1 MGNQSRRSSAKRRDV
16 LRVSAAS
23 AVTAALLAGF
33 GIDKARAQAAME
45 AAGRSAKPLNAAFS
59 NAGLQATWCAQGKR
73 AAEYWGKLF
82 NVNVTWFDGELSA
95 TKQRAAI
102 DDMASRKWDFVAIQA
117 FGIGTLTAPTNKM
130 IDAGIP
136 VIDMDTLIAPLDQ
149 INVHSFIAPDNEFMG
164 SSVTQALVD
173 AINGEGNIIM
183 TQGALGHTGAQG
195 RARGFFSIVKKYPK
209 IKVLDTQPADWDV
222 TKVARIWETLLTK
235 YPKID
240 AAYFH
245 NDDMAL
251 AAYNVMKAHGRTSIK
266 IGGCDAMPPALEAVT
281 DGRMTATVRNPSCR
295 IHGGALIAGV
305 AAIVSG
311 EKTGAGGNGTIP
323 KNIIADG
330 PVVTKANAPGM
341 MWMEDHFLI

>member
-1 MGNQSRRSSAKRRDV
+1 M
-16 LRVSAAS
+16 
-23 AVTAALLAGF
+23 
-33 GIDKARAQAAME
+33 
-45 AAGRSAKPLNAAFS
+45 
-59 NAGLQATWCAQGKR
+59 
-73 AAEYWGKLF
+73 
-82 NVNVTWFDGELSA
+82 
-95 TKQRAAI
+95 
-102 DDMASRKWDFVAIQA
+102 IQA
-117 FGIGTLTAPTNKM
+117 GT
-130 IDAGIP
+130 P
-136 VIDMDTLIAPLDQ
+136 VIDMDTLIAPLDS
-149 INVHSFIAPDNEFMG
+149 IDVHSFIAPDNEFMG
-164 SSVTQALVD
+164 ASVTQALVD

-195 RARGFFSIVKKYPK
+195 RARGFQSIVKKYPK
-209 IKVLDTQPADWDV
+209 VTVLDTQPADWDV

-251 AAYNVMKAHGRTSIK
+251 AAYNVMKAHDRTSIK
-266 IGGCDAMPPALEAVT
+266 IGGCDAMPPALAAVT
-281 DGRMTATVRNPSCR
+281 DGRMLATVRNPSCR

-305 AAIVSG
+305 AAITAG
-311 EKTGAGGNGTIP
+311 EKTGEGGIP